1 MSSQRLALSNIIRH
15 GQRFVQLP
23 HPIPAQSTSSDTE
36 QPTPN
41 VGRLSDVVLPL
52 VNCFNNGP
60 PSLQFSPLLG
70 GSHWVPSL
78 VLSGAGPLSLRTLQG
93 NEHAVPFRIPPK
105 PTICEVGV
113 QTDDGV
119 SDLLS
124 QLDLTPSKEEKTKWE
139 LENLLGEELL
149 RHGEKKDAIL
159 RFQAAASHGNAD
171 AMNKLAEFL
180 FTGKGVVPNKK
191 KALHLWEQAA
201 ALGQVSA
208 MYSLAVW
215 QLNAASDG
223 DKTVDKMRA
232 LRLMRRAA
240 AGGSLFVWER
250 DLIGNPHAAFYLV
263 VRYIR
268 DSDLESAKALIRV
281 AAQDQG
287 YASQMRTWAEEEA
300 LPGKFSGLVLQELS
314 PQLCEDSVEFQ

>member
-36 QPTPN
+36 QPPPN

-93 NEHAVPFRIPPK
+93 NEHTVPFRIPAK

-149 RHGEKKDAIL
+149 RKGERKDAIL

-180 FTGKGVVPNKK
+180 FTGKGVVPNKT

-240 AGGSLFVWER
+240 AGG
-250 DLIGNPHAAFYLV
+250 NPHAAFYLV

-268 DSDLESAKALIRV
+268 DSDLESAKPVIRV
-281 AAQDQG
+281 AAQDKG
-287 YASQMRTWAEEEA
+287 YASQMRSWVEEEA
-300 LPGKFSGLVLQELS
+300 LTGKFSGLVLQELS
-314 PQLCEDSVEFQ
+314 PQLCENSLELQ

>member
-36 QPTPN
+36 QPPPN

-93 NEHAVPFRIPPK
+93 NEHTVPFRIPAK

-149 RHGEKKDAIL
+149 RKGERKDAIL

-180 FTGKGVVPNKK
+180 FTGKGVVPNKT

-250 DLIGNPHAAFYLV
+250 DLIDLAARLV
-263 VRYIR
+263 V
-268 DSDLESAKALIRV
+268 
-281 AAQDQG
+281 Q
-287 YASQMRTWAEEEA
+287 
-300 LPGKFSGLVLQELS
+300 SG
-314 PQLCEDSVEFQ
+314 

>member
-36 QPTPN
+36 QPPPN

-93 NEHAVPFRIPPK
+93 NEHAVPFRIPAK

-119 SDLLS
+119 SDLLA
-124 QLDLTPSKEEKTKWE
+124 QLDLNPSKEEKTKWE

-149 RHGEKKDAIL
+149 RKGEQKDAIL

-180 FTGKGVVPNKK
+180 FTGKGVVPNKT

-240 AGGSLFVWER
+240 AGG
-250 DLIGNPHAAFYLV
+250 NPHAAFYLV

-268 DSDLESAKALIRV
+268 DSDLESAKPVIRV
-281 AAQDQG
+281 AAQDEG
-287 YASQMRTWAEEEA
+287 YASQMRSWVEEKA
-300 LPGKFSGLVLQELS
+300 LTGKFSGLVLQELS
-314 PQLCEDSVEFQ
+314 PQLCENSIEFQ